1 MKKKSILNRAMFR
14 QVKSPAYG
22 TGISA
27 NLVSNEERQRYNYGG
42 RVRAATGLPP
52 YRFYTDRG
60 QKYVTDYM
68 PQSQEDWAKLQQI
81 KAEGLPFQTIDQ
93 INQEVE
99 ESIPGQKPWYDWSSQ
114 QGFGESTEDYAARI
128 AYEQSPT
135 THEAKRKDLLGTRKF
150 IMDEHLDEAWP
161 GLREERESVGLY
173 TPGTDKS
180 HPSQKGFDASWSS
193 PVEAI
198 EEGSVTEKTPIRSER
213 QPPLDVRKEDY
224 DQFLEGRKQ
233 NTEDIGTEPDGWET
247 LMGELDKSAEEKKK
261 LGKGNAFMQAA
272 AAAVKW
278 SGAPTAEKRSAA
290 ISEGLTNVGTT
301 AMKAAAEGMDLKN
314 RAKILKG
321 IEDVKGETDI
331 KEQEMKGTQAMD
343 RVQERIAYY
352 KSTAD
357 KGDGITTI
365 SDTFK
370 FTLADPKISNDPIAS
385 INALQT
391 VAQGEDININ
401 TETLD
406 MSQPESLTKK
416 FPAGTII
423 RDTKPNGKWYI
434 VGEDGIVD
442 QTKQYTYSS
451 IGDWVESQASDK

>member
-1 MKKKSILNRAMFR
+1 MKKNILNRPMFN

-27 NLVSNEERQRYNYGG
+27 NLVSNEQRQRYNYGG
-42 RVRAATGLPP
+42 RVGLVDGTSFRENPLLYRRLPP
-52 YRFYTDRG
+52 GTPIDPTAMYNINRLDLSDMYTRENLYPKWEQTWNVDDTS
-60 QKYVTDYM
+60 QDYVWDETAVPVSPSRISKAEEMEKLRVEDPVQFEQMY
-68 PQSQEDWAKLQQI
+68 EDWATKKYGKKKQRQ
-81 KAEGLPFQTIDQ
+81 
-93 INQEVE
+93 
-99 ESIPGQKPWYDWSSQ
+99 
-114 QGFGESTEDYAARI
+114 
-128 AYEQSPT
+128 
-135 THEAKRKDLLGTRKF
+135 KDLFTSAGITSDF
-150 IMDEHLDEAWP
+150 LDDKP
-161 GLREERESVGLY
+161 GMVSPDMGASQFKEE
-173 TPGTDKS
+173 TIT
-180 HPSQKGFDASWSS
+180 
-193 PVEAI
+193 
-198 EEGSVTEKTPIRSER
+198 EEPPIRSER
-213 QPPLDVRKEDY
+213 QPGLDLRKEDY
-224 DQFLEGRKQ
+224 DKFLTENTE
-233 NTEDIGTEPDGWET
+233 NTEDIDTEPTAWET
-247 LMGELDKSAEEKKK
+247 VMGELNKSAEEKKK
-261 LGKGNAFMQAA
+261 LGKGNALMQAA

-278 SGAPTAEKRSAA
+278 SGAPTAEKRAAA

-314 RAKILKG
+314 RAMILKG

-357 KGDGITTI
+357 KGDGVTSI

-385 INALQT
+385 INALQS

-406 MSQPESLTKK
+406 MSQPESLKKK

-451 IGDWVESQASDK
+451 IGDWVESQASDKQEVEHGC

>member
-1 MKKKSILNRAMFR
+1 MFR
-14 QVKSPAYG
+14 QVKAPAYG

-42 RVRAATGLPP
+42 RVGLVNGTSFGNNPLLYRRLPAGTPVDPTAMHRINQLDLGDMYTRENLYPKWEQSWDVDDDTGQ
-52 YRFYTDRG
+52 D
-60 QKYVTDYM
+60 YVWDETVVGVSPSRVSKAEEMEKLRVQDPVQFEQMY
-68 PQSQEDWAKLQQI
+68 EDWATKKYGKKKQRLEELFTSAGITSDFLDDKPGMVSPDMGASQF
-81 KAEGLPFQTIDQ
+81 K
-93 INQEVE
+93 EVVDD
-99 ESIPGQKPWYDWSSQ
+99 SI
-114 QGFGESTEDYAARI
+114 
-128 AYEQSPT
+128 
-135 THEAKRKDLLGTRKF
+135 
-150 IMDEHLDEAWP
+150 
-161 GLREERESVGLY
+161 
-173 TPGTDKS
+173 
-180 HPSQKGFDASWSS
+180 
-193 PVEAI
+193 
-198 EEGSVTEKTPIRSER
+198 TEKTPIRSER

-233 NTEDIGTEPDGWET
+233 KTDDLDTDADGWAT

-261 LGKGNAFMQAA
+261 LGKGNALMQAA

-278 SGAPTAEKRSAA
+278 SGAPTAEKRAAA

-357 KGDGITTI
+357 KGDGVTTI

-406 MSQPESLTKK
+406 MSQPESLQKK

>member
-1 MKKKSILNRAMFR
+1 MKKNILNRAMFR

-27 NLVSNEERQRYNYGG
+27 NLVSDEQRQRYNYGG
-42 RVRAATGLPP
+42 RVRAANGLD
-52 YRFYTDRG
+52 YRFYTPIGGYPDAGTQYASPFIPKTLEDQKKLERMEWQYPKSVKDIDTAVAEWGEVDEQVPWQGVDFDFGLDDTVEKRFQRSEEGKKLYRDKLMEDRREL
-60 QKYVTDYM
+60 VD
-68 PQSQEDWAKLQQI
+68 E
-81 KAEGLPFQTIDQ
+81 
-93 INQEVE
+93 
-99 ESIPGQKPWYDWSSQ
+99 
-114 QGFGESTEDYAARI
+114 
-128 AYEQSPT
+128 
-135 THEAKRKDLLGTRKF
+135 RK
-150 IMDEHLDEAWP
+150 
-161 GLREERESVGLY
+161 SVGLY
-173 TPGTDKS
+173 TPGEKG
-180 HPSQKGFDASWSS
+180 HPSEGIDARWSS
-193 PVEAI
+193 PVGVVEDDVTK
-198 EEGSVTEKTPIRSER
+198 EEEYISPTRIMKEKEWSGEIDSSPDSRF
-213 QPPLDVRKEDY
+213 LKED
-224 DQFLEGRKQ
+224 
-233 NTEDIGTEPDGWET
+233 GTDELDPAPTAWET
-247 LMGELDKSAEEKKK
+247 LMGELDKSSEEKKR
-261 LGKGNAFMQAA
+261 LGRGNALMQAA
-272 AAAVKW
+272 AAAVEW

-290 ISEGLTNVGTT
+290 ISKGLTNVGTT

-357 KGDGITTI
+357 KGDGVTSM

-406 MSQPESLTKK
+406 MSQPESLKKK

-434 VGEDGIVD
+434 VGKDGIVD